1 VIIPIRDN
9 HTYRSYAVS
18 NMSIMSTILLVVG
31 TLTGVGAF
39 MFSIY
44 KIAKR
49 VDQAIGVDAQGKT
62 LSERMSRVEHQLWE
76 NGGDSLKDQVN
87 SIASSQIEIRA
98 EMGIIKDLLI
108 VNVEKPKKARVRK
121 AS

>member
-1 VIIPIRDN
+1 MSD
-9 HTYRSYAVS
+9 
-18 NMSIMSTILLVVG
+18 MSIMSTILLVVA
-31 TLTGVGAF
+31 TVSGVGAF

-76 NGGDSLKDQVN
+76 NGGSSLKDQVN
-87 SIASSQIEIRA
+87 DVQKCQTEINAKMGVIE
-98 EMGIIKDLLI
+98 GLL
-108 VNVEKPKKARVRK
+108 VAMVEPKPKKARKTNLNIVE
-121 AS
+121 

>member
-1 VIIPIRDN
+1 MSVFTTIMLVI
-9 HTYRSYAVS
+9 A
-18 NMSIMSTILLVVG
+18 TIS
-31 TLTGVGAF
+31 GVGAF

-76 NGGDSLKDQVN
+76 NGGSSLKDQVN
-87 SIASSQIEIRA
+87 DVQKCQTEINAKMGVIE
-98 EMGIIKDLLI
+98 GLLLAM
-108 VNVEKPKKARVRK
+108 VEPKVKKARKVNLNIVE
-121 AS
+121 

>member
-1 VIIPIRDN
+1 MSD
-9 HTYRSYAVS
+9 
-18 NMSIMSTILLVVG
+18 MSIMSTILLVVG
-31 TLTGVGAF
+31 TVTGVGAF

-49 VDQAIGVDAQGKT
+49 VDQAIGVDANGKT
-62 LSERMSRVEHQLWE
+62 LSDRMARVEHQLWE

-87 SIASSQIEIRA
+87 SIAIAQTEIKA

-108 VNVEKPKKARVRK
+108 ATVEKPKKARVRK

>member
-1 VIIPIRDN
+1 
-9 HTYRSYAVS
+9 
-18 NMSIMSTILLVVG
+18 MSIMSTILLVVG
-31 TLTGVGAF
+31 TVTGVGAF

-49 VDQAIGVDAQGKT
+49 VDQAIGVDANGKT
-62 LSERMSRVEHQLWE
+62 LSDRMARVEHQLWE

-87 SIASSQIEIRA
+87 SIAIAQTEIKA

-108 VNVEKPKKARVRK
+108 ATVEKPKKARVRK

>member
-1 VIIPIRDN
+1 MSD
-9 HTYRSYAVS
+9 
-18 NMSIMSTILLVVG
+18 MSIFSTILLVVG
-31 TLTGVGAF
+31 TVTGVGAF

-62 LSERMSRVEHQLWE
+62 LSDRMSRVEHQLWE

-87 SIASSQIEIRA
+87 LIATSQVEIKA

-108 VNVEKPKKARVRK
+108 GTVEKPKKARVRK

>member
-1 VIIPIRDN
+1 
-9 HTYRSYAVS
+9 
-18 NMSIMSTILLVVG
+18 MSIFSTILLVVG
-31 TLTGVGAF
+31 TVTGVGAF

-62 LSERMSRVEHQLWE
+62 LSDRMSRVEHQLWE

-87 SIASSQIEIRA
+87 LIASSQTEIKA

-108 VNVEKPKKARVRK
+108 GNVEKPKKARVRK

>member
-1 VIIPIRDN
+1 
-9 HTYRSYAVS
+9 
-18 NMSIMSTILLVVG
+18 MSILSTILLVIG

-49 VDQAIGVDAQGKT
+49 VDQAVGVDSDGKT
-62 LSERMSRVEHQLWE
+62 LSDRMSRVEHQLWE

-87 SIASSQIEIRA
+87 SIASCQTEIRA
-98 EMGIIKDLLI
+98 EMGIIKDILI
-108 VNVEKPKKARVRK
+108 ATVEKTKKEKVRK

>member
-1 VIIPIRDN
+1 MSD
-9 HTYRSYAVS
+9 
-18 NMSIMSTILLVVG
+18 MSIFSTILLVVG
-31 TLTGVGAF
+31 TVTGVGAF

-62 LSERMSRVEHQLWE
+62 LSDRMSRVEHQLWE

-87 SIASSQIEIRA
+87 LIATSQTEIKA

-108 VNVEKPKKARVRK
+108 GTIEKPKKARVRK

>member
-1 VIIPIRDN
+1 
-9 HTYRSYAVS
+9 
-18 NMSIMSTILLVVG
+18 MSIFSTILLVVG
-31 TLTGVGAF
+31 TVTGVGAF

-49 VDQAIGVDAQGKT
+49 VDQARGVDAQGKT
-62 LSERMSRVEHQLWE
+62 LSDRMSRVEHQLWE

-87 SIASSQIEIRA
+87 LIASSQTEIKA

-108 VNVEKPKKARVRK
+108 GTVEKPKKARVRK

>member
-1 VIIPIRDN
+1 
-9 HTYRSYAVS
+9 VS

-49 VDQAIGVDAQGKT
+49 VDQAIGVDSQGKT

>member
-1 VIIPIRDN
+1 
-9 HTYRSYAVS
+9 VS

>member
-1 VIIPIRDN
+1 MSD
-9 HTYRSYAVS
+9 
-18 NMSIMSTILLVVG
+18 MSILSTILLVIG

-49 VDQAIGVDAQGKT
+49 VDQAVGVDSDGKT
-62 LSERMSRVEHQLWE
+62 LSDRMSRVEHQLWE

-87 SIASSQIEIRA
+87 SIANCQTEIRA
-98 EMGIIKDLLI
+98 EMGIIKDILI
-108 VNVEKPKKARVRK
+108 ATVEKPKKERVRK

>member
-1 VIIPIRDN
+1 M
-9 HTYRSYAVS
+9 S
-18 NMSIMSTILLVVG
+18 NMSIMSTVLLVVG

-49 VDQAIGVDAQGKT
+49 VDQAIGVDSLGKT

>member
-1 VIIPIRDN
+1 MSD
-9 HTYRSYAVS
+9 
-18 NMSIMSTILLVVG
+18 MSILSTVLLVVG
-31 TLTGVGAF
+31 TITGVGAF

-62 LSERMSRVEHQLWE
+62 LSDRMSRVEHQLWE

-87 SIASSQIEIRA
+87 VIAKCQIEIQA

-108 VNVEKPKKARVRK
+108 ATVEKPKKPRVRK

>member
-1 VIIPIRDN
+1 
-9 HTYRSYAVS
+9 
-18 NMSIMSTILLVVG
+18 MSILSTILLVIG

-49 VDQAIGVDAQGKT
+49 VDQAVGVDSDGKT
-62 LSERMSRVEHQLWE
+62 LSDRMSRVEHQLWE

-87 SIASSQIEIRA
+87 SIASCQTEIRA
-98 EMGIIKDLLI
+98 EMGIIKDILI
-108 VNVEKPKKARVRK
+108 ATVEKPKKEKVRK

>member
-1 VIIPIRDN
+1 MSD
-9 HTYRSYAVS
+9 
-18 NMSIMSTILLVVG
+18 MSIMSTILLVVG
-31 TLTGVGAF
+31 TITGVGAF

-49 VDQAIGVDAQGKT
+49 VDQAIGVDANGKT
-62 LSERMSRVEHQLWE
+62 LSERMARVEHQLWE

-87 SIASSQIEIRA
+87 SIALGQTEIKA

-108 VNVEKPKKARVRK
+108 ATVEKPKKARVRK

>member
-1 VIIPIRDN
+1 
-9 HTYRSYAVS
+9 VS

-121 AS
+121 VS

>member
-1 VIIPIRDN
+1 
-9 HTYRSYAVS
+9 
-18 NMSIMSTILLVVG
+18 MSTILLVVG

-49 VDQAIGVDAQGKT
+49 VDQAIGVDTDGKT
-62 LSERMSRVEHQLWE
+62 LSDRMSRVEHQLWE